1 MDSGV
6 EYWRATAFDMSEA
19 ACMPL
24 CYMLCSGSLYL
35 LIMCVRLLIKVF

>member
-24 CYMLCSGSLYL
+24 CYMLCIWLSI